1 MKITAIEKQQKRKD
15 RYSIFVDEKYE
26 FSLSQI
32 QVIDFGLK
40 IGKEITTI
48 ELERFKKA
56 SSIGKYYDRILR
68 YLSLRLRS
76 KKEILD
82 YLDRIGA
89 DQDQTEEII
98 KKLTKQNYLNDL
110 EFAKMWVKNRRE
122 LKNASQ
128 RQIEF
133 ELKSKGIKNEII
145 IEAINDCSQTD
156 LGAIRELIIKKR
168 KTARYQDELKLKQ
181 YLARKGFNYE
191 TILKALDQD

>member
-32 QVIDFGLK
+32 QVIDLQLK
-40 IGKEITTI
+40 INQDITGA

-56 SSIGKYYDRILR
+56 SSIGKYYDRVLK

-133 ELKSKGIKNEII
+133 ELKRKSIENEII
-145 IEAINDCSQTD
+145 IEAINNCLQSD